1 MINALVITNMYP
13 YEKSPFYGM
22 VVKEEVDCL
31 RQEGVNAEVLFINGR
46 ESRWDY
52 LKGMFKLARLL
63 ASRRFDIIHTHHS
76 YCAYMAIIA
85 RACLRLKV
93 PLILTL
99 HEGEICHKGKVSYKM
114 DLIEKLKYAR
124 FFKNY
129 VISRVDRLIAVYEGL
144 LKAPFKAPY
153 SIIPCGINTGLFRP
167 LSQTECRRKLGIKD
181 NARVIFFPSDYRRP
195 EKRFDLVKK
204 AHTILKA
211 YYGENLL
218 LLQGGA
224 INYDLMPVY
233 LNASDVTVL
242 ASDYEASPMVI
253 KEALATNTP
262 IVSVD
267 VGDVKQVIAGIKGCY
282 ISGQEPRDIAQQ
294 LKYALDFNQ
303 RTTGRERIDELSLS
317 TTQASLTIKEV
328 YGHLASRD

>member
-1 MINALVITNMYP
+1 MINALIITNMYP
-13 YEKSPFYGM
+13 YKKFPFYGM

-31 RQEGVNAEVLFINGR
+31 RQEGVGTEVLFINGR
-46 ESRWDY
+46 QSRWNY

-63 ASRRFDIIHTHHS
+63 AWRRFDIIHTHHS

-85 RACLRLKV
+85 RACFRLKV

-99 HEGEICHKGKVSYKM
+99 HEGEICHKGKVSYRM

-129 VISRVDRLIAVYEGL
+129 VIGRVDRLIAVYEGL
-144 LKAPFKAPY
+144 LKTPFKAPY
-153 SIIPCGINTGLFRP
+153 SIIPCGINTALFRP
-167 LSQTECRRKLGIKD
+167 LPKGDCRKKLGINE

-204 AHTILKA
+204 AHTILRA
-211 YYGENLL
+211 YYGDNLIL
-218 LLQGGA
+218 LKGGA
-224 INYDLMPVY
+224 IDYDLMPVY

-242 ASDYEASPMVI
+242 VSDYEASPMVI

-267 VGDVKQVIAGIKGCY
+267 VGDVKQVIAGVKGCY
-282 ISGQEPRDIAQQ
+282 ITAQEPRDIAQQ
-294 LKYALDFNQ
+294 LKYALDFNR
-303 RTTGRERIDELSLS
+303 RTTGRERIEELSLS
-317 TTQASLTIKEV
+317 ACQASFTIKEV
-328 YGHLASRD
+328 YGRLASRN